1 MQVVFSYTFVTFHSP
16 HIVLFCK
23 FALMMKRFS
32 QPLKYVTVVLSA
44 VLLVCIVWRVSL
56 GQLMQGD
63 RVVSQPL
70 MPEWLVLCA
79 IGGAGC
85 AVGYALIRRLH
96 LRSATFA
103 LHTALVCILSG
114 AVVTY
119 YYGEM
124 GTCTLAQGQASFG
137 YLTPQQQVSHFP
149 FHLTLD
155 SAQVVYHTDEKTPQN
170 YIAHITTQ
178 DKMTGEV
185 QRGSVEMNQIYRS
198 RGYRLCLQ
206 TLNAATN
213 TCTLS
218 VNHDPVGIGLTY
230 AGYALLALSMISF
243 FAEKSSRWYR
253 TFQTNKSALLPSLLG
268 IGALAAF
275 ITYMMSTPEPG
286 EQLPPVLD
294 SPLLGVHIF
303 TIITAYLL
311 LLGIALLSIVALCL
325 RGQGKRN
332 ENRRTVLHTYCEM
345 CLTPAVFL
353 LAIGIFIGAIWANVS
368 WGRYWGWDPKET
380 WALATLLI
388 YALPLH
394 RSSFPLFKRDVYFHT
409 YCILAFAS
417 VLMTY
422 FGVNHLLGGL
432 HSYGG

>member
-1 MQVVFSYTFVTFHSP
+1 MTHFSHILKNATLIPSLILLI
-16 HIVLFCK
+16 HIVWCVSVGQGTQAKDTATSFL
-23 FALMMKRFS
+23 
-32 QPLKYVTVVLSA
+32 LS
-44 VLLVCIVWRVSL
+44 
-56 GQLMQGD
+56 
-63 RVVSQPL
+63 
-70 MPEWLVLCA
+70 EWLVWCTIA
-79 IGGAGC
+79 VGVC
-85 AVGYALIRRLH
+85 AVSYALTRRWH
-96 LRSATFA
+96 RCWATCA
-103 LHTALVCILSG
+103 LHVALVCILTG
-114 AVVTY
+114 AVTTY
-119 YYGEM
+119 YHGEM
-124 GTCTLAQGQASFG
+124 GTCTLSSGKATFG
-137 YLTPQQQVSHFP
+137 YVMPDKVVAHFP
-149 FHLTLD
+149 FRLTLD
-155 SAQVVYHTDEKTPQN
+155 SAQVVYHTDGRTPKN

-178 DKMTGEV
+178 DKTTGEMN
-185 QRGSVEMNQIYRS
+185 RGCIEMNQIYRS
-198 RGYRLCLQ
+198 KGYRLCLQ
-206 TLNAATN
+206 TLNATTN

-218 VNHDPVGIGLTY
+218 INHDPWGIGLTY
-230 AGYALLALSMISF
+230 AGYALLALSMIFF
-243 FAEKSSRWYR
+243 FAEKNSRWHSIYTTHR
-253 TFQTNKSALLPSLLG
+253 KAFWLSLAGIALLAIL
-268 IGALAAF
+268 

-311 LLGIALLSIVALCL
+311 LLGITLLSIVALCL
-325 RGQGKRN
+325 RGQSERH
-332 ENRRTVLHTYCEM
+332 EIRRGALHSLCEM

-394 RSSFPLFKRDVYFHT
+394 RASFLLFKRDVYFHT

-422 FGVNHLLGGL
+422 FGVNHWLGGL

>member
-1 MQVVFSYTFVTFHSP
+1 MTHFAHILKYATLIP
-16 HIVLFCK
+16 ALMLLMHIVWCVSVGQGTQAKDTATNFL
-23 FALMMKRFS
+23 
-32 QPLKYVTVVLSA
+32 LS
-44 VLLVCIVWRVSL
+44 
-56 GQLMQGD
+56 
-63 RVVSQPL
+63 
-70 MPEWLVLCA
+70 EWLVGCTIAVGVCA
-79 IGGAGC
+79 A
-85 AVGYALIRRLH
+85 GYALTRRWH
-96 LRSATFA
+96 RRWATCA
-103 LHTALVCILSG
+103 LHVALGCILMG
-114 AVVTY
+114 AVTTY
-119 YYGEM
+119 YHGKM
-124 GTCTLAQGQASFG
+124 GTCTLSSGKATFG
-137 YLTPQQQVSHFP
+137 YVTPDGVVAHFP

-155 SAQVVYHTDEKTPQN
+155 SAQVVYHADKRTPKN

-178 DKMTGEV
+178 DKTTGEV
-185 QRGSVEMNQIYRS
+185 HRGSIEMNQIYRS
-198 RGYRLCLQ
+198 GGYRLCLQ
-206 TLNAATN
+206 TLNATTN

-218 VNHDPVGIGLTY
+218 INHDPWGIGLTY
-230 AGYALLALSMISF
+230 AGYALLALSMIF
-243 FAEKSSRWYR
+243 FFTEKNSRWHSIY
-253 TFQTNKSALLPSLLG
+253 TTHGKAFWLSLAGVALLAILV
-268 IGALAAF
+268 
-275 ITYMMSTPEPG
+275 TYMMSTPEPG

-311 LLGIALLSIVALCL
+311 LLGITLLSIATLCL
-325 RGQGKRN
+325 RGQTERD
-332 ENRRTVLHTYCEM
+332 EIRRTVLHTYCEM

-353 LAIGIFIGAIWANVS
+353 LAIGIFVGAIWANVS

-394 RSSFPLFKRDVYFHT
+394 RASFPLFRRDVYFHT